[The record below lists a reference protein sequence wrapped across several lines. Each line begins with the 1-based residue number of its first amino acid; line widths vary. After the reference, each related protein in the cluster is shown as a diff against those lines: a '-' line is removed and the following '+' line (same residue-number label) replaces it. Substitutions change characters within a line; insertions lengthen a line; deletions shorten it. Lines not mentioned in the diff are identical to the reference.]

1 MKRTLWSSVSQVS
14 SIKVVTERVYTDRIP
29 IRDNKLHLHHR
40 HGNLLQNKYIN
51 DGVSIYISSVRDIIY
66 LYEYCMITG
75 RNHQH
80 LCTPSKQRS
89 NIQCVS
95 NERQTNFPEINY
107 IFNEKSNQIAIRSV
121 LIYEL
126 IVPDTWQE
134 VQLNMYIHRS
144 QVNGVLKI
152 EANEGQSAQCIYEHI
167 YGSIRQLT
175 KRDLE
180 RSLEDIVCVY
190 EV

>member
-144 QVNGVLKI
+144 QVNVVSQNRGK
-152 EANEGQSAQCIYEHI
+152 
-167 YGSIRQLT
+167 
-175 KRDLE
+175 
-180 RSLEDIVCVY
+180 
-190 EV
+190 